1 MNATTGRVSRPGPRT
16 LTFLPCDLCGAAD
29 PRLLLDSPR
38 LDGPLVR
45 CRRCRLVYVG
55 RRRADFTFAGVDEG
69 RSCALAGRVAE
80 LGLVRQ
86 GIEEAE
92 RPLRIEADRERLARL
107 RGHAA
112 RGRLLDVGCATG
124 TFLQVAGDVFDAVGV
139 EPDPGTSEQARG
151 AGLSVRTGTVEDAA
165 RPVDGFDAVTLFH
178 VIEHLDSPRRMLRRV
193 HDLLRPG
200 GVVMIETP
208 TVDCVWFRLAPGRWR
223 QLIPDHYYFFSA
235 ATLAALLRRCDLEP
249 IEQHKVGRRVSLRFL
264 ADRMRRS
271 GVPPS
276 GCLQSMLPRMRIEER
291 TVRVNP
297 GDIMSMVA
305 RRRE

>member
-1 MNATTGRVSRPGPRT
+1 M
-16 LTFLPCDLCGAAD
+16 PCDLCGAAD
-29 PRLLLDSPR
+29 PRPLLDSPR

-55 RRRADFTFAGVDEG
+55 RRRADFTFAATDAG
-69 RSCALAGRVAE
+69 RSRALAGRVAE

-124 TFLQVAGDVFDAVGV
+124 TFLQVAGEAFDAAGV
-139 EPDPGTSEQARG
+139 EPDPGTSEQARA
-151 AGLSVRTGTVEDAA
+151 AGHSVRTGTVDDVAGPA
-165 RPVDGFDAVTLFH
+165 GGFDAVTLFH
-178 VIEHLDSPRRMLRRV
+178 VIEHLDSPQRTLWRV
-193 HDLLRPG
+193 HELLRPG

-235 ATLAALLRRCDLEP
+235 ATLAALLRRCELEP
-249 IEQHKVGRRVSLRFL
+249 IEQRKVGRRVSLRFL

-271 GVPPS
+271 GVPFS
-276 GCLQSMLPRMRIEER
+276 GGLTSVLRAMRIEER
-291 TVRVNP
+291 TVRLNP
-297 GDIMSMVA
+297 GDIMSVVA
-305 RRRE
+305 RRRG